1 MKDAKT
7 WFYYLPRPGD
17 RRGFMMT
24 TTETLG
30 FIGTGNMATALM
42 KGLIKSGAYE
52 RNNLFAADK
61 VEASL
66 KKAVEE
72 FGIRPCPS
80 NLELASK
87 SAVIVL
93 SVKPQN
99 MREVLQEIK
108 GGIRKDHLII
118 SIAAGIPLKMIRE
131 VVGIDLPMIR
141 VMPNTP
147 ALIQEGAAALAPG
160 PLAGEKE
167 MAVAKTIFNAV
178 GITVEVEEKMMDAV
192 TALSGSG
199 PGYVFRIMES
209 MVEAGT
215 NVGLEHDVA
224 LKLVI
229 QTFIGA
235 AKLADESENS
245 LSDLRKMVTSPGGTT
260 AAGLGVFEESGL
272 KDTIV
277 KAVDA
282 ACQRGVELGKD

>member
-1 MKDAKT
+1 
-7 WFYYLPRPGD
+7 
-17 RRGFMMT
+17 MT
-24 TTETLG
+24 TKETLG
-30 FIGTGNMATALM
+30 FIGTGNMATALI

-52 RNNLFAADK
+52 RNNLLAADK
-61 VEASL
+61 IEASL
-66 KKAVEE
+66 KKAGEE
-72 FGIRPCPS
+72 FGIRCCTS
-80 NLELASK
+80 NLELVSE
-87 SAVIVL
+87 SAVILL

-99 MREVLQEIK
+99 MREVLEEIK
-108 GGIRKDHLII
+108 GSIKKDHLII

-131 VVGIDLPMIR
+131 IVGIDLPMIR

-147 ALIQEGAAALAPG
+147 ALIQEGASALASG

-167 MAVAKTIFNAV
+167 MAVARKIFSAV
-178 GITVEVEEKMMDAV
+178 GITVKVEEKMMDAV

-199 PGYVFRIMES
+199 PGYVFRIMEC

-215 NVGLEHDVA
+215 SVGLEHDVA

-229 QTFIGA
+229 QTFLGA
-235 AKLADESENS
+235 ARLAGESEHS

-260 AAGLGVFEESGL
+260 AAGLGVFEESSL

>member
-1 MKDAKT
+1 MT
-7 WFYYLPRPGD
+7 
-17 RRGFMMT
+17 RGK
-24 TTETLG
+24 TLG
-30 FIGTGNMATALM
+30 FIGTGNMATALI

-52 RNNLFAADK
+52 RKDLLAADK
-61 VEASL
+61 IEASL
-66 KKAVEE
+66 KKAEKE
-72 FGIRPCPS
+72 FGIRCCTS
-80 NLELASK
+80 NSGLVSE

-99 MREVLQEIK
+99 MREVLEEIK
-108 GGIRKDHLII
+108 GDIREDHLII
-118 SIAAGIPLKMIRE
+118 SIAAGIPLKLIRDSL
-131 VVGIDLPMIR
+131 GIDLPMIR

-147 ALIQEGAAALAPG
+147 ALIQEGASALASG

-167 MAVAKTIFNAV
+167 MAVAKTIFSAV

-199 PGYVFRIMES
+199 PGYVFRIMEC

-215 NVGLEHDVA
+215 NVGLKQDVA
-224 LKLVI
+224 LELVI
-229 QTFIGA
+229 QTFKGA
-235 AKLADESENS
+235 ARLASESEHS

-272 KDTIV
+272 KDIIV

-282 ACQRGVELGKD
+282 ACQRGVELGKN